1 MILDRANLSQPAI
14 FIAGEK
20 DGVLKIAAEEFEAI
34 ERNVPNSTKKVV
46 IPGADHWIQQ
56 ERPSDVSDFLIS
68 FVRELD

>member
-34 ERNVPNSTKKVV
+34 ERNVPNLTKKVV
-46 IPGADHWIQQ
+46 IPAQATGFSRSA
-56 ERPSDVSDFLIS
+56 RRTSATS
-68 FVRELD
+68 